1 MFVPYFP
8 LGAGSASAEEGAPG
22 IGHGTLPV
30 DIVVSMRTRHPSTDA
45 APPPSGHG
53 WLTPGVRGIGIASLL
68 SDLGHEIPTALLP
81 SFLVTVL
88 GAPAAALGLIEGV
101 ADALSGVAKVAG
113 GALAD
118 DPNRRRS
125 VAVGGYTL
133 TAILSAL
140 IGISTAVWQVAIFR
154 TAAWTARG
162 VRGPSRNALLADAV
176 DPTAYGRAYGFERA
190 MDNAGAVIGPI
201 VALGLVA
208 LIGIRQAIFLSV
220 IPGLLAAVAIV
231 YAVRHLQR
239 PKERHTAPVRIVVR
253 PLLRGPLGRL
263 LVSVS
268 LFEAGN
274 VAATLLIL
282 RVSELLG
289 PSHGTDGAMTIAIG
303 LYVGYNVTATFA
315 ALPAGR
321 LADAYGPR
329 LVFAAGVACFALAY
343 AAFALGSGIVVL
355 GAAFVVAGIG
365 IGAAETA
372 ENAAVAA
379 LAPTEL
385 RGSAFGLL
393 AGIQSAGDF
402 VASAVVGVVWTVVSP
417 TLAFGLAGTLMVGS
431 LAALALGRPARGS
444 ESPRGL

>member
-1 MFVPYFP
+1 MHKPDP
-8 LGAGSASAEEGAPG
+8 TPDTTAP
-22 IGHGTLPV
+22 
-30 DIVVSMRTRHPSTDA
+30 A
-45 APPPSGHG
+45 PSGRP
-53 WLTPGVRGIGIASLL
+53 WLTPGVRGIGLASLL

-88 GAPAAALGLIEGV
+88 GAPAAALGLIEGI
-101 ADALSGVAKVAG
+101 ADALSGVAKVIG

-118 DPNRRRS
+118 DPGRRRS
-125 VAVGGYTL
+125 IAVGGYTL

-140 IGISTAVWQVAIFR
+140 IGLSTAVWQVAIFR

-162 VRGPSRNALLADAV
+162 IRGPSRNALLADAV
-176 DPTAYGRAYGFERA
+176 DPAAYGRAYGFERA

-208 LIGIRQAIFLSV
+208 LIGIRQAIFVSV

-239 PKERHTAPVRIVVR
+239 PKERHAAPVRIVVR
-253 PLLRGPLGRL
+253 PLLRGPLGRI

-282 RVSELLG
+282 RTTELLV
-289 PSHGTDGAMTIAIG
+289 PANGTDGATTIAIA
-303 LYVGYNVTATFA
+303 LYVGYNVAATLA

-343 AAFALGSGIVVL
+343 LAFATGSGIVVL
-355 GAAFVVAGIG
+355 GAAFVLAGIG

-372 ENAAVAA
+372 ENAAVAS

-402 VASAVVGVVWTVVSP
+402 IASAVVGLVWTLVSP
-417 TLAFGLAGTLMVGS
+417 TLAFGLAAALMVGS
-431 LAALALGRPARGS
+431 LVTMLAGGDRRDPLDA
-444 ESPRGL
+444 

>member
-1 MFVPYFP
+1 MTTPEP
-8 LGAGSASAEEGAPG
+8 LP
-22 IGHGTLPV
+22 
-30 DIVVSMRTRHPSTDA
+30 DA
-45 APPPSGHG
+45 ARPLSGQP
-53 WLTPGVRGIGIASLL
+53 WLTPGVRGIGVASLL

-81 SFLVTVL
+81 SFLTTVL
-88 GAPAAALGLIEGV
+88 GAPAAALGLIEGI
-101 ADALSGVAKVAG
+101 ADALSGVAKVFG

-118 DPNRRRS
+118 DRGRRRS
-125 VAVGGYTL
+125 IAVGGYTL

-162 VRGPSRNALLADAV
+162 IRGPSRNALLADAV

-208 LIGIRQAIFLSV
+208 LIGIREAIFLSV

-239 PKERHTAPVRIVVR
+239 PKERHTTPVRIVVR

-282 RVSELLG
+282 RTTELLT
-289 PSHGTDGAMTIAIG
+289 PSQGTSGATTIAIA
-303 LYVGYNVTATFA
+303 LYVGYNVAGTLA

-321 LADAYGPR
+321 LADAHGAR
-329 LVFAAGVACFALAY
+329 LVFAVGVACFALAY
-343 AAFALGSGIVVL
+343 LAFATGSGIVIL
-355 GAAFVVAGIG
+355 GLAFVLAGVG

-379 LAPTEL
+379 LAPSAL

-402 VASAVVGVVWTVVSP
+402 IASAVVGLVWTLVSP
-417 TLAFGLAGTLMVGS
+417 ALAFGLAATLMVGS
-431 LAALALGRPARGS
+431 LVTMAVGRRSRPS
-444 ESPRGL
+444 EPSEAPG

>member
-1 MFVPYFP
+1 M
-8 LGAGSASAEEGAPG
+8 
-22 IGHGTLPV
+22 PV
-30 DIVVSMRTRHPSTDA
+30 DIVVSVSTTEPVADA
-45 APPPSGHG
+45 APPLSDQP
-53 WLTPGVRGIGIASLL
+53 WLTPGVRGIGFASLL

-88 GAPAAALGLIEGV
+88 GASAAALGLIEGV
-101 ADALSGVAKVAG
+101 ADALSGVAKVFG

-118 DPNRRRS
+118 DPGRRRS
-125 VAVGGYTL
+125 IAVGGYTL

-162 VRGPSRNALLADAV
+162 IRGPSRNALLADAV

-190 MDNAGAVIGPI
+190 MDNAGAVMGPV

-208 LIGIRQAIFLSV
+208 LIGIREAIFVSV

-239 PKERHTAPVRIVVR
+239 PKERRTAPVRIVVR
-253 PLLRGPLGRL
+253 PLLHGPLGRV

-282 RVSELLG
+282 RTTELLT
-289 PSHGTDGAMTIAIG
+289 PSQGTSGATTIAIA
-303 LYVGYNVTATFA
+303 LYVGYNVAATLA

-321 LADAYGPR
+321 LADAYGAR
-329 LVFAAGVACFALAY
+329 LVFAVGVACFALAY
-343 AAFALGSGIVVL
+343 LAFATGSGIVLLAV
-355 GAAFVVAGIG
+355 AFVLAGIG

-379 LAPTEL
+379 LAPSAL

-402 VASAVVGVVWTVVSP
+402 IASAAVGLVWTLVSP
-417 TLAFGLAGTLMVGS
+417 TLAFGLAAALMVGS
-431 LAALALGRPARGS
+431 LVTMAVGPRSRPS
-444 ESPRGL
+444 ESSVGS

>member
-1 MFVPYFP
+1 VP
-8 LGAGSASAEEGAPG
+8 
-22 IGHGTLPV
+22 I
-30 DIVVSMRTRHPSTDA
+30 DIVVPVSPPDPNTDA
-45 APPPSGHG
+45 ARPPSGQP
-53 WLTPGVRGIGIASLL
+53 WLTPGVRGIGLASLL

-88 GAPAAALGLIEGV
+88 GAPAAALGLIEGI
-101 ADALSGVAKVAG
+101 ADALSGVAKVVG

-118 DPNRRRS
+118 DPGRRRS

-140 IGISTAVWQVAIFR
+140 IGVSTAVWQVAIFR

-162 VRGPSRNALLADAV
+162 IRGPSRNALLADAV

-190 MDNAGAVIGPI
+190 MDNAGAVLGPI

-208 LIGIRQAIFLSV
+208 LIGIRQAIFVSV

-239 PKERHTAPVRIVVR
+239 PKERHTAPVQIVVR
-253 PLLRGPLGRL
+253 PLLHGPLGRL

-282 RVSELLG
+282 RTSELLA
-289 PSHGTDGAMTIAIG
+289 PSQGTNGATTIAIA
-303 LYVGYNVTATFA
+303 LYVGYNVAATLA

-329 LVFAAGVACFALAY
+329 LVFAAGVTCFALAY
-343 AAFALGSGIVVL
+343 AAFALGSGIVIL
-355 GAAFVVAGIG
+355 GTAFVVAGIG

-372 ENAAVAA
+372 ENAAVAG
-379 LAPTEL
+379 LAPGEL

-402 VASAVVGVVWTVVSP
+402 IASAVVGLVWTLVSP
-417 TLAFGLAGTLMVGS
+417 TLAFGLA
-431 LAALALGRPARGS
+431 AALMIGALVTMALGPRTRVS
-444 ESPRGL
+444 EPPIRS